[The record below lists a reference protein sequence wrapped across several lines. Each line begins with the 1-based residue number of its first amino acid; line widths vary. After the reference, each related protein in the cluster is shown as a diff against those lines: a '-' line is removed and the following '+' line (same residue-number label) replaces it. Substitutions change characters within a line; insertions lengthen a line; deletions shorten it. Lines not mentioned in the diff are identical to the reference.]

1 MRSRVAKGSLFLPM
15 LFGANCANLDLLVS
29 LASEFQLS
37 NAAVSE
43 TGKTEEISFWLYV
56 EFPRKLGLK
65 GL

>member
-43 TGKTEEISFWLYV
+43 TGKTYEISF
-56 EFPRKLGLK
+56 
-65 GL
+65 